1 MAAVSHDAML
11 LFRINYVPVFDKVRV
26 FFDRKNSKKHELA
39 VRMGGALIASSSSAA
54 AAACVDSVLYNVFV
68 TNT

>member
-54 AAACVDSVLYNVFV
+54 AACVDSVLYNVFV